1 MLLLVDDPALKGFG
15 LLNSEVV
22 ELFPNRED
30 EVFAGKVE
38 PLVCPNE
45 EVVVVDDE
53 NGFGVVAKALEKGEG
68 EGLVNGFTGAG

>member
-30 EVFAGKVE
+30 EVFAGNVE

-45 EVVVVDDE
+45 VVVADDE
-53 NGFGVVAKALEKGEG
+53 NGFGAVAKALEKGEG